1 METVSAAAIAERFG
15 RLFDTLDSDGD
26 GAVDREDYRRLVDR
40 YTQGYSLDADDR
52 RTQALA
58 TSYQMLWLELLR
70 HSPAPADHRL
80 DRAAFIRAMHAVAED
95 GSRFNATEGLAD
107 AVFDLLDSDDSGSIS
122 EAEYLRYAE
131 VLGAGADTARGRF
144 KALDTDGDGS
154 IGREEFIQSAREFLF
169 GADTESAGGFVF
181 GMV

>member
-1 METVSAAAIAERFG
+1 METVSAAAITERFG

-26 GAVDREDYRRLVDR
+26 GAIDWGDYQRLVDR
-40 YTQGYSLDADDR
+40 CAQGYSLEAEDR
-52 RTQALA
+52 TAQALRA
-58 TSYQMLWLELLR
+58 SYQMLWVELLR
-70 HSPAPADHRL
+70 HSGLSGSRL
-80 DRAAFIRAMHAVAED
+80 PDREAFVRAMRAVAED

-107 AVFDLLDSDDSGSIS
+107 AVFDLLDEDGDGSIS

-131 VLGAGADTARGRF
+131 VLGAAADTAQARF

-169 GADTESAGGFVF
+169 GDDTESAGGFVF